1 MVKMNYKPKRVLGR
15 CLHTMNQLDIKL
27 LFGNRLKQ
35 VRKDKHLSQEQL
47 AQKSGLTR
55 SYISDVERGS
65 RNISLENI
73 YTLSLALDVTLS
85 VLFDLSDVL
94 ITHRSH
100 E

>member
-1 MVKMNYKPKRVLGR
+1 MN
-15 CLHTMNQLDIKL
+15 HSDIKL
-27 LFGNRLKQ
+27 RFGNRLKQ
-35 VRKDKHLSQEQL
+35 LRKDKKLSQDQL

-73 YTLSLALDVTLS
+73 YTLSIALDVTLAF
-85 VLFDLSDVL
+85 LLDLSDS
-94 ITHRSH
+94 IEEAGTKNNKN

>member
-1 MVKMNYKPKRVLGR
+1 
-15 CLHTMNQLDIKL
+15 MNQLDIKL